1 MLTEANLF
9 AYEVISHDFCCHLP
23 CLSVGGPRLRW
34 AESYLQVHLLAFICL
49 DQDPTARMSST
60 IWPPGSAPLS
70 ILSSSGPS
78 R

>member
-9 AYEVISHDFCCHLP
+9 AYEVISHDFCCYLPHLP
-23 CLSVGGPRLRW
+23 AGGPMFRW
-34 AESYLQVHLLAFICL
+34 SESYLQVHLLAFICL
-49 DQDPTARMSST
+49 DQDPTARVSSM

-70 ILSSSGPS
+70 ILNLSGSS